1 MVMISDRNE
10 NVMKMN
16 QCELYDA
23 AVSARRA
30 ADSVVSAR
38 VRSGCG
44 RVYVFVGYK
53 AIRRDSKAAKTLARA
68 GFRMMRRPGDKGV
81 LIYVGYDN
89 CDGVALGRGE
99 AIAQSFRDSGIAA
112 GMNADPD

>member
-1 MVMISDRNE
+1 MFNSNRVE
-10 NVMKMN
+10 NVMQMD
-16 QCELYDA
+16 QSDLYEA
-23 AVSARRA
+23 AVAARDAGQSANRA
-30 ADSVVSAR
+30 SVV
-38 VRSGCG
+38 SGCG

-53 AIRRDSKAAKTLARA
+53 PLRKNAKAVKTLEKV
-68 GFRMMRRPGDKGV
+68 GFRMTPRPGDKGV

-89 CDGVALGRGE
+89 CDGMAIGRGE